1 MGNFLLRWIPLQRH
15 VHTYYGVTLFD
26 HPFLTPKQPSC
37 TCTYREVFLDL
48 RSERLISLLQQSSAP
63 ATSSILRVSGWEQS
77 FDFTPPDRHQQF
89 GSGAHPSPT
98 YTLLKAILEKEE
110 EERKCGGV
118 SEKWKNRSKTH
129 TKMWASL
136 VVQCLT
142 ICLPMQGTGLRSLV
156 WEDPT
161 CLWATK
167 SIGHNY
173 WASTLEPM
181 LCNQTSHCD
190 KPVHCSEE

>member
-1 MGNFLLRWIPLQRH
+1 MFTFGQLYNFFFHIRPVLGSSPSHMGNFLLRWIPLQRH

-118 SEKWKNRSKTH
+118 KSEKIEAKH
-129 TKMWASL
+129 TKK
-136 VVQCLT
+136 CG
-142 ICLPMQGTGLRSLV
+142 LPWWSSV
-156 WEDPT
+156 
-161 CLWATK
+161 
-167 SIGHNY
+167 
-173 WASTLEPM
+173 
-181 LCNQTSHCD
+181 
-190 KPVHCSEE
+190 